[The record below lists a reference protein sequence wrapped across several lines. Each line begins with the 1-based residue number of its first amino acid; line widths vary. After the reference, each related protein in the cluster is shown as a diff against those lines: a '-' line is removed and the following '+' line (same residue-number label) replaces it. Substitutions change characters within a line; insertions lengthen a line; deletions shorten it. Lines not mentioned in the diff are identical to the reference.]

1 MTQGCFVVMGENWKG
16 DGGKQRGSHEHIH
29 GVLGINFTIAFYLLP
44 TAIMFFR
51 ILLVVLRR
59 GDAA

>member
-1 MTQGCFVVMGENWKG
+1 MKQGCSVVTGENWR
-16 DGGKQRGSHEHIH
+16 GGEKQRGSHEHIH
-29 GVLGINFTIAFYLLP
+29 GVLGIKFTTAFYLLP

>member
-1 MTQGCFVVMGENWKG
+1 MRTEGGE
-16 DGGKQRGSHEHIH
+16 KQRGSHEHIH
-29 GVLGINFTIAFYLLP
+29 EVLGIKFTTAFYLLP